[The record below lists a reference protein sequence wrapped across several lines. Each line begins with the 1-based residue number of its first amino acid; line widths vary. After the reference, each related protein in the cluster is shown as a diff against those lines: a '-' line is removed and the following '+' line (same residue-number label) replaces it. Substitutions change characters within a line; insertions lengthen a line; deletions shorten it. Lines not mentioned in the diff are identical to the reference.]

1 MRKTALIFLSSAC
14 LIFTVGFQE
23 ESRFRISVDAV
34 NVLVTVLDQEG
45 RFVTDLQR
53 EDFIVYEDGKVQ
65 EIEQF
70 SQEADQPLRIGL
82 LMDTSASVKMR
93 LDFEKTAATNFM
105 RSVMRYRD
113 EAMLVEFDK
122 GVTMLHD
129 FTDRPTEIVKEIDK
143 LRAGGGTALLDAVFQ
158 VSQEKM
164 SERRL
169 RQTIIVISDG
179 DDLHSSRTLAEAVNM
194 AQLAET
200 SVYAIGTNKLGAST
214 SKHGIKVLERLT
226 EETGGRVFFPVSDV
240 EMEAAFDQIEKEL
253 RSQYSIT
260 YIPRNKT
267 RDGKFRNLEVRVA
280 KEKDRPER
288 LTIRHKKG
296 YYAAQPL

>member
-1 MRKTALIFLSSAC
+1 MFC
-14 LIFTVGFQE
+14 LIFTSGFQE
-23 ESRFRISVDAV
+23 ESRFRIAVDAV
-34 NVLVTVLDQEG
+34 NVLVTVLDQNG
-45 RFVTDLQR
+45 RFVTDLQK
-53 EDFIVYEDGKVQ
+53 EDFIIYEDGKVQ

-70 SQEADQPLRIGL
+70 AQETDQPLRIGL

-93 LDFEKTAATNFM
+93 LEFEKEAAINFM
-105 RSVMRYRD
+105 RSVMRYGD

-129 FTDRPTEIVKEIDK
+129 FTDRPTEIVKNIEE

-164 SERRL
+164 SEKKL
-169 RQTIIVISDG
+169 RQTMILLSDG
-179 DDLHSSRTLAEAVNM
+179 DDLHSKHSLAEAVNM

-200 SVYAIGTNKLGAST
+200 SIYAIGSNRLGPSR
-214 SKHGIKVLERLT
+214 SKNGIKILNRLT

-240 EMEAAFDQIEKEL
+240 EMEEAFDKIEKEL
-253 RSQYSIT
+253 RSQYSLT
-260 YIPRNKT
+260 YTPRNKT

-280 KEKDRPER
+280 KGKDRPGN
-288 LTIRHKKG
+288 LTIRYKKG
-296 YYAAQPL
+296 YYAAQPM

>member
-1 MRKTALIFLSSAC
+1 M
-14 LIFTVGFQE
+14 E
-23 ESRFRISVDAV
+23 AV

-45 RFVTDLQR
+45 RFVTDLQK

-70 SQEADQPLRIGL
+70 AQEADQPLRIGL
-82 LMDTSASVKMR
+82 MIDTSASVKLR

-113 EAMLVEFDK
+113 EAMLVEFDR
-122 GVTMLHD
+122 GVTLLHD
-129 FTDRPTEIVKEIDK
+129 FTDRPTEIIREIEN
-143 LRAGGGTALLDAVFQ
+143 LEAGGGTALLDAIFQ
-158 VSQEKM
+158 VSEEKM
-164 SERRL
+164 SEKRL

-179 DDLHSSRTLAEAVNM
+179 DDLHSERSLEETVNM

-200 SVYAIGTNKLGAST
+200 SIYAIGTNNLGASR
-214 SKHGIKVLERLT
+214 SKDGIKILERLT
-226 EETGGRVFFPVSDV
+226 EETGGRVFFPVSELD
-240 EMEAAFDQIEKEL
+240 MEQAFDQIQKEL

-260 YIPRNKT
+260 YTPRNKT
-267 RDGKFRNLEVRVA
+267 RDGKFRTLEVRVA
-280 KEKDRPER
+280 KGKDRPQN

-296 YYAAQPL
+296 YYAIQPQ

>member
-1 MRKTALIFLSSAC
+1 MRKTAVILLSFVC
-14 LIFTVGFQE
+14 LVFASGFQE
-23 ESRFRISVDAV
+23 ENRFRIAVDAV
-34 NVLVTVLDQEG
+34 NILVTVLDQDG
-45 RFVTDLQR
+45 RFVTNLQR

-70 SQEADQPLRIGL
+70 SQETDQPLRVGL
-82 LMDTSASVKMR
+82 LIDTSASVKMR
-93 LDFEKTAATNFM
+93 LDFEKTAAINFM

-129 FTDRPTEIVKEIDK
+129 FTSRPTEIVREIEE
-143 LRAGGGTALLDAVFQ
+143 LRAGGGTALLDAIYQ

-164 SERRL
+164 AEKRL
-169 RQTIIVISDG
+169 RQTIVVLSDG
-179 DDLHSSRTLAEAVNM
+179 DDLHSSRSLEEAVNM

-200 SVYAIGTNKLGAST
+200 SVYAIGTNKMGATT
-214 SKHGIKVLERLT
+214 SKNGIKILNRLT
-226 EETGGRVFFPVSDV
+226 EETGGRAFFPVSDL
-240 EMEAAFDQIEKEL
+240 EMEDAFDKIEKEL

-260 YIPRNKT
+260 YTPRNKT
-267 RDGKFRNLEVRVA
+267 RDGKFRELEVRVA
-280 KEKDRPER
+280 KGRNRPQN

-296 YYAAQPL
+296 YYAAQPM

>member
-1 MRKTALIFLSSAC
+1 MRKSVVIALSLFC
-14 LIFTVGFQE
+14 LLFAVGFQE
-23 ESRFRISVDAV
+23 ESRFRIAVDAV

-45 RFVTDLQR
+45 HFITDLQK
-53 EDFIVYEDGKVQ
+53 EDFIIYEDGKVQ

-70 SQEADQPLRIGL
+70 SQEANQPLRIGM
-82 LMDTSASVKMR
+82 LMDTSSSIKMF
-93 LDFEKTAATNFM
+93 LDFEKTAAINFI

-129 FTDRPTEIVKEIDK
+129 FTDKPTEIVKDIEE
-143 LRAGGGTALLDAVFQ
+143 LRAGGGTALLDAIFQ

-164 SERRL
+164 SEKRL
-169 RQTIIVISDG
+169 RQTFVVVSDG
-179 DDLHSSRTLAEAVNM
+179 DDLHSSHTLAEAVNM

-200 SVYAIGTNKLGAST
+200 SIYAIGTNRLGASRN
-214 SKHGIKVLERLT
+214 KHGIKILERLT
-226 EETGGRVFFPVSDV
+226 EETGGRVFFPLSED
-240 EMEAAFDQIEKEL
+240 ELEEAFDKIEKEL

-260 YIPRNKT
+260 YTPRNKT

-280 KEKDRPER
+280 KGRNRPEKM
-288 LTIRHKKG
+288 TIRNKKG
-296 YYAAQPL
+296 YYAATPQ